1 MKCCRNSLCMTFFI
15 VLFIFIG
22 GCTTKNEPK
31 SNQTFS
37 PISTAMD
44 KMNPLQTSE
53 IQKVTFHSKSLGQD
67 KKMNV
72 YLPKGY
78 SSSLHYPVLYLIH
91 GYTGNE
97 TDWISGL
104 GMDHAADKLIE
115 AGTIVPFIMV
125 SPELDNSYG
134 INSSQ
139 TYSVTTPGNP
149 NTTYNGMYEDYL
161 YKDVIAYVDSHFNTL
176 ANRESR
182 FIGGLSMG
190 GFISLHTAFLHNDL
204 FSKVGGHSPALFLN
218 DWSTTG
224 GEEHGLKSFLYPTD
238 AVRQTRDPLIFAK
251 NLDLSNIKVYL
262 DCGDQDDFKFYEGSE
277 KLYSIL
283 KTKGVSVEYHLN
295 KGKHDGEYWKSM
307 LDNYLLFYV
316 GK

>member
-1 MKCCRNSLCMTFFI
+1 
-15 VLFIFIG
+15 
-22 GCTTKNEPK
+22 
-31 SNQTFS
+31 
-37 PISTAMD
+37 MD
-44 KMNPLQTSE
+44 KNNPLLSSE
-53 IQKVTFHSKSLGQD
+53 IQKITFYSKSLDQE

-78 SSSLHYPVLYLIH
+78 SSAVHYPVLYLIH

-97 TDWISGL
+97 TDWIPGL
-104 GMDHAADKLIE
+104 GIDQAADKLIE
-115 AGTIVPFIMV
+115 AGKIVPLIMV

-139 TYSVTTPGNP
+139 TYSVTNTGDPY
-149 NTTYNGMYEDYL
+149 TTYNGMYEDYL
-161 YKDVIAYVDSHFNTL
+161 YKDVIGYVDSHYSTL
-176 ANRESR
+176 AKRESR
-182 FIGGLSMG
+182 YIGGLSMG
-190 GFISLHTAFLHNDL
+190 GFISLHTAFLHTDM

-224 GEEHGLKSFLYPTD
+224 GENGLKSFLYPTD
-238 AVRQTRDPLIFAK
+238 TVRQTRDPLILAQ
-251 NLDLSNIKVYL
+251 NLNSSKMKVYL

-283 KTKGVSVEYHLN
+283 KAKGVSVEYHLN
-295 KGKHDGEYWKSM
+295 KGKHNGDYWKSM
-307 LDNYLLFYV
+307 VDNYLQFYV

>member
-1 MKCCRNSLCMTFFI
+1 
-15 VLFIFIG
+15 
-22 GCTTKNEPK
+22 
-31 SNQTFS
+31 
-37 PISTAMD
+37 
-44 KMNPLQTSE
+44 
-53 IQKVTFHSKSLGQD
+53 
-67 KKMNV
+67 
-72 YLPKGY
+72 
-78 SSSLHYPVLYLIH
+78 
-91 GYTGNE
+91 
-97 TDWISGL
+97 
-104 GMDHAADKLIE
+104 MDHAADKLIE
-115 AGTIVPFIMV
+115 SGVIVPFIMV

-134 INSSQ
+134 INSAQ
-139 TYSVTTPGNP
+139 TYSVTNPGNP
-149 NTTYNGMYEDYL
+149 NTTFNGMYEDYL
-161 YKDVIAYVDSHFNTL
+161 YKDVIDYVDSHFSTL
-176 ANRESR
+176 ANRDGR

-190 GFISLHTAFLHNDL
+190 GFISLHTAFLHIDL
-204 FSKVGGHSPALFLN
+204 FSKVGGHSPAIFLN

-238 AVRQTRDPLIFAK
+238 AVRQTRDPLIFVK